1 MGTVWHLRTGKMLL
15 FIVMTVLIHETI
27 SAPRSGSGLIGSGV
41 SVGSLR
47 SRLSGISASGTIAIS
62 SLLSKPTRPLRRG
75 QTTRRRNHSSRPRRP
90 SRTATTKSSTA
101 AAVACVGEGRLVL
114 YSKTYHRG
122 DHLELTQSQS
132 DLADHQFDQRAVSAV
147 VTGSCCWQLYSG
159 QNYSGEDQITVRPGS
174 QYTSVTSL
182 ASLFRSVTSVRKIEC

>member
-75 QTTRRRNHSSRPRRP
+75 QTTRRKTIPHAQEDHPELQRQSPRLQQLWP
-90 SRTATTKSSTA
+90 
-101 AAVACVGEGRLVL
+101 VLV
-114 YSKTYHRG
+114 RG
-122 DHLELTQSQS
+122 DW
-132 DLADHQFDQRAVSAV
+132 
-147 VTGSCCWQLYSG
+147 SC
-159 QNYSGEDQITVRPGS
+159 T
-174 QYTSVTSL
+174 
-182 ASLFRSVTSVRKIEC
+182 A